1 MNRKPISP
9 WTPME
14 AEQIE
19 NCCKVSMWDRTYTI
33 DNDVLF
39 TSIKSRGSEILKAPI
54 RIIGTENGEEI
65 KWNEQESFIMR
76 QNAEKVT
83 VCASQESSTFIVN
96 TSMEIEFDGYCAM
109 DVKIMPRGMTV
120 AEVFG
125 VSKEKKNNYSLDKL
139 WVEIPIKKD
148 FAKLFHFWPS
158 SPMPSFEDES
168 KGFKL
173 SSVSMSRAIPC
184 SMKMPFK
191 PIIWIGTEEQGLCW
205 FADSDENW
213 ECSNPASAIEI
224 IDLED
229 TVILRLHLIDQTVKA
244 WKPID
249 GVAKNYT
256 YQPLSFRMGIQATPV
271 KPFPA
276 NPYKEKILHIDCF
289 KKIDGEYDDFL
300 SKPVVEGD
308 DEIGYDRIKR
318 LGVTTLYIH
327 EKWNKIQNYWEL
339 SEPTDKLARNIVKEC
354 HKRGIK
360 VIPYFGYELSSLN
373 PKYSEYASSRVLSD
387 SGIYHGGWYRK
398 PNQRAYT
405 ICFNS
410 IYAKDMAEGI
420 KKITEEYG
428 FDGVYLDS
436 TLYPMNCINRE
447 HGCGYID
454 VDGNIKPTYPITAL
468 RNFMREMYEFFELR
482 GGIVNPHLSNC
493 CNIPAL
499 SFSHFNWDGEH
510 SQTYINK
517 HGIENVPLDYLRTE
531 YSARNFGVP
540 YEYIAYTFDNWTF
553 NDALSIA
560 LIHGM
565 LVRPNDIGGP
575 LEKMA
580 PIWKAVDSFDMENS
594 KWKPYWNNEVIS
606 AECDVKISYYE
617 TLQNGKKKF
626 LVFISNPTDKC
637 VKNFEFKLT
646 DNEVKIFSVSKQTV
660 VSGKFDFCKRDSDV
674 LLIEEL

>member
-1 MNRKPISP
+1 MNKIPVSP
-9 WTPME
+9 WISME
-14 AEQIE
+14 AEQTE
-19 NCCKVSMWDRTYTI
+19 NCCKISMWDRTYTI

-39 TSIKSRGSEILKAPI
+39 TSIKSRGNEILNAPI
-54 RIIGTENGEEI
+54 RIIGIENGEEI
-65 KWNEQESFIMR
+65 KWNEQAPFIM
-76 QNAEKVT
+76 QKNSEKVT

-125 VSKEKKNNYSLDKL
+125 VDKEKANDFSLDKL
-139 WVEIPIKKD
+139 WLEIPIKKD
-148 FAKLFHFWPS
+148 YAKLFHFYPS
-158 SPMPSFEDES
+158 FPMPEFEDNE
-168 KGFKL
+168 KGFEF

-184 SMKMPFK
+184 SMVMPFK
-191 PIIWIGTEEQGLCW
+191 PLIWIGTEEQGLCW
-205 FADSDENW
+205 CADSSENW
-213 ECSNPASAIEI
+213 EPENISKALEI
-224 IDLED
+224 IDSKDE
-229 TVILRLHLIDQTVKA
+229 VVLRLHLIDQTVKA
-244 WKPID
+244 WKSVD
-249 GVAKNYT
+249 DVAKNYT
-256 YQPLSFRMGIQATPV
+256 YQPLSFKMGIQATPV
-271 KPFPA
+271 KPFPK

-289 KKIDGEYDDFL
+289 KKVLEEYDDFL
-300 SKPVVEGD
+300 SKPVVERS

-318 LGVTTLYIH
+318 MGVTTLYIH

-339 SEPTDKLARNIVKEC
+339 SEPTDKLAKKVVAEC

-373 PKYSEYASSRVLSD
+373 PKYSEYSSSKLLNPNGV
-387 SGIYHGGWYRK
+387 YHGGWYRK

-405 ICFNS
+405 VCFNS
-410 IYAKDMAEGI
+410 QYAKDMAEGI
-420 KKITEEYG
+420 KKVANEYG

-436 TLYPMNCINRE
+436 TLYPCPCVNNE
-447 HGCGYID
+447 HGCGYKDI
-454 VDGNIKPTYPITAL
+454 DGNLRPTYPITAL
-468 RNFMREMYEFFELR
+468 REFMKNVYEYFELR

-517 HGIENVPLDYLRTE
+517 AGIENIPLDYLRTE
-531 YSARNFGVP
+531 YSARNFGIP

-580 PIWKAVDSFDMENS
+580 PIWKAVDSFDMENAE
-594 KWKPYWNNEVIS
+594 WKPYWSNGVFDEAS
-606 AECDVKISYYE
+606 KAKLSYYE
-617 TLQNGKKKF
+617 ANENGKNKY
-626 LVFISNPTDKC
+626 LVFISNPTDSKL
-637 VKNFEFKLT
+637 KDISFKLT
-646 DNEVKIFSVSKQTV
+646 EQEVKIFSVSKQ
-660 VSGKFDFCKRDSDV
+660 DFVGDIFEFSPRESDV
-674 LLIEEL
+674 LLIEEI